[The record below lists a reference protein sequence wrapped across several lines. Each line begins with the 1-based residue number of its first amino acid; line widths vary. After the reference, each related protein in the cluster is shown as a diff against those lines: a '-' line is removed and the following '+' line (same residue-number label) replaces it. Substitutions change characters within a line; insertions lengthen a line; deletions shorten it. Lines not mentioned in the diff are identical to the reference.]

1 MAAESSAPSDNSLDW
16 VAALQQVGVSKRSI
30 TQIAR
35 QLETGEYNLGYV
47 DFVLTRIQRQHSL
60 GKVKKLAG
68 AIYKALIEKY
78 LLEEYLESQKQVEP
92 KQKLLPVAS
101 VAEPEIAFSM
111 SEVRDIYDN
120 PGPFLK
126 SRRQGET
133 FAQHVEQVYLADG
146 FIVEL
151 RAGEEWLVKK

>member
-1 MAAESSAPSDNSLDW
+1 M
-16 VAALQQVGVSKRSI
+16 SKRSI

-35 QLETGEYNLGYV
+35 QLETGEYDLGYV

-78 LLEEYLESQKQVEP
+78 LLEEYLESRKQAEP
-92 KQKLLPVAS
+92 KKKLLSAAP
-101 VAEPEIAFSM
+101 VAEPEIAFSI

-120 PGPFLK
+120 PDPFLK
-126 SRRQGET
+126 SKRQGET

-146 FIVEL
+146 FVVEL
-151 RAGEEWLVKK
+151 RAGEEWLIKK